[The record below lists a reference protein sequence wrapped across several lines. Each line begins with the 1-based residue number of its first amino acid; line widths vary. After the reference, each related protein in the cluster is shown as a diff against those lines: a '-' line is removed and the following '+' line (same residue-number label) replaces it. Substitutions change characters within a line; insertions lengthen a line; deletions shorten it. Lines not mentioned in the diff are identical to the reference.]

1 MSLPPDVKV
10 RPGGGQLVSGLGF
23 GLPSDG
29 TREPITV

>member
-10 RPGGGQLVSGLGF
+10 RPGGGQLVSGLDF
-23 GLPSDG
+23 DPLSDA